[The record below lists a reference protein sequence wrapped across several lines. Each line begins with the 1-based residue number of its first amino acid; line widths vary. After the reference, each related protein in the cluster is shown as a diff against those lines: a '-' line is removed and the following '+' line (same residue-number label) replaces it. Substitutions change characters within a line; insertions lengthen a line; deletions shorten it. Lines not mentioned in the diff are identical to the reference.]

1 MSTRTL
7 CSALVAVH
15 ETFREKDM
23 SIEVIGAGL
32 GRTGTKSL
40 QAALETLGYGPCYH
54 MTEVF
59 GHPEHLPMWE
69 AATRGEPVEWERIFG
84 GYRATVDWPGAA
96 FYERLMEAYPR
107 AKVILTVRDP
117 ERWYESVRS
126 TIYDV
131 RKPASSQLF
140 SFVARF
146 VPRLRNTRRAAL
158 LVSDL
163 VWKQTFGDRFEDR
176 KCALETF
183 SHINQQ
189 VRERVPEDR
198 LLVYEI
204 SEGWQPLCDFLGAEP
219 PEGVPFPHLNDTKSF
234 RRTTRGIPTLV
245 TVVVVAV
252 LLTASAAI
260 LRRLLSA
267 RSFRDRKTRRGR
279 SERRL

>member
-1 MSTRTL
+1 
-7 CSALVAVH
+7 
-15 ETFREKDM
+15 M

-40 QAALETLGYGPCYH
+40 QVALETLGYGPCYH

-59 GHPEHLPMWE
+59 EHPEHLPMWE
-69 AATRGEPVEWERIFG
+69 AAVRGEPVEWERIYG

-131 RKPASSQLF
+131 RKPASSPLF
-140 SFVARF
+140 SLVAHF
-146 VPRLRNTRRAAL
+146 IPRLRNIQRAAL

-163 VWKQTFGDRFEDR
+163 VWRQTFGDRFEDR

-204 SEGWQPLCDFLGAEP
+204 SEGWQPLCDFLGVEP
-219 PEGVPFPHLNDTKSF
+219 PEDTPFPHLNDTKSF
-234 RRTTRGIPTLV
+234 CRATRVIPALV
-245 TVVVVAV
+245 TVVGVVTLLAACV
-252 LLTASAAI
+252 LV
-260 LRRLLSA
+260 LRRIS
-267 RSFRDRKTRRGR
+267 RSVPIFFGFQNHRVNETKTLKTRAHTK
-279 SERRL
+279 